1 MRFFLPTHCTHGP
14 GEDPFEAVMC
24 AVGAASQISCCLLK
38 STFSTNTKYHLESL
52 QDYYNQSYYKSATLF
67 KILYTFQKVKHYT

>member
-1 MRFFLPTHCTHGP
+1 MRFFLPTYCTHRP

-38 STFSTNTKYHLESL
+38 STVSTNTKYHLESL
-52 QDYYNQSYYKSATLF
+52 QDYHKKRVQS
-67 KILYTFQKVKHYT
+67 KVRLKNLTH

>member
-24 AVGAASQISCCLLK
+24 AVGAASQISCLLMED
-38 STFSTNTKYHLESL
+38 SIFNTKYHLKISAGIIIKRFIE
-52 QDYYNQSYYKSATLF
+52 SATL
-67 KILYTFQKVKHYT
+67 